1 MALGVAMLVAA
12 AAAVPA
18 GERPALM
25 PWPASIEV
33 HAGELAV
40 GPGFRVAVSGK
51 GGPRVERAAARLEA
65 LLARQTGLA
74 LPAPG
79 APEGPATLEI
89 HCEGPGREGLPH
101 LGMDESYRLEV
112 SPDGAKLT
120 AREPWGV
127 LRGVETFLQLVSPGP
142 RGFRAPAVR
151 IEDSPRFPWRGLHLD
166 VARHWMPVGVVIR
179 TLDGMAAVKMN
190 VFHWHLSDDQGFR
203 VESRRYPRLQQM
215 GSDGHYYT
223 QAEVREVIAHAA
235 DLGIRVVPEFD
246 VPGHTTSWFVGYP
259 ELATQ
264 PGHYAIE
271 RHWGIFDPAMD
282 PTKDE
287 VYDFLDRFFGEMADL
302 FPDPFFHV
310 GGDEVNGKAWDASPR
325 VAAFKERNGLASN
338 QDLQAFF
345 TRRVSRIVTGHGKQ
359 MMGWDE
365 VLHADLPKETVI
377 QSWRGQESLAAAAK
391 MGFRGILS
399 YGYYLDLM
407 YSAARHYA
415 VDPWDKGVDQLPPDV
430 RARILG
436 GEACMWSEY
445 VDPGNVD
452 SRIWPRAAAVAERL
466 WSPREVRD
474 TGDMYRRLAVTS
486 RWLEWRGLDHRTG
499 YRQMLQRLAGSQY
512 GDLRALA
519 DVVEP
524 LEDYQREE
532 TGEYTSLTPLNRLV
546 DAARPESAAARRF
559 EGMVDALLADP
570 DHRADREEVR
580 SRLEEW
586 QGVEGRLRSLLEGTG
601 ILREAVPLAEQAS
614 GLAGAGLE
622 ALGFVEQGRPAPE
635 SWWTERA
642 SLLEKPERPATSL
655 EVAFRPAVRKLMEA
669 ARGGA
674 ASSVVQP

>member
-1 MALGVAMLVAA
+1 MALGLAVLVAA
-12 AAAVPA
+12 AAVAPA
-18 GERPALM
+18 GERLALM

-33 HAGELAV
+33 QAGELAV
-40 GPGFRVAVSGK
+40 GPGFRVAVSGR

-65 LLARQTGLA
+65 LLARQTGLVV
-74 LPAPG
+74 PAPG
-79 APEGPATLEI
+79 PTEGPATLEI
-89 HCEGPGREGLPH
+89 HCEGPGRGSLPH

-112 SPDGAKLT
+112 TPEGATLT
-120 AREPWGV
+120 APEPWGIV
-127 LRGVETFLQLVSPGP
+127 RGVETFLQLVTPGP
-142 RGFRAPAVR
+142 RGFRAAAVR
-151 IEDSPRFPWRGLHLD
+151 IEDSPRFGWRGLLLD
-166 VARHWMPVGVVIR
+166 VSRHWMPVGVVMR

-223 QAEVREVIAHAA
+223 QAQVREVIGHAA

-264 PGHYAIE
+264 PGPYTIE

-287 VYDFLDRFFGEMADL
+287 VYHFLDRFFGEMADL

-310 GGDEVNGKAWDASPR
+310 GGDEVNGKAWDASAR
-325 VAAFKERNGLASN
+325 VAAFKKRNGLESD
-338 QDLQAFF
+338 QDLQAWFNKH
-345 TRRVSRIVTGHGKQ
+345 VSRIVTRHGKQ
-359 MMGWDE
+359 MVGWDE
-365 VLHADLPKETVI
+365 VLHPDLPKETVVE
-377 QSWRGQESLAAAAK
+377 SWRGQESLGAAAK

-399 YGYYLDLM
+399 AGYYLDLM
-407 YSAARHYA
+407 HSAARHYA
-415 VDPWDKGVDQLPPDV
+415 VDPWGKGVDQLPAEV

-436 GEACMWSEY
+436 GEACMWAEY
-445 VDPGNVD
+445 VDPEIVD

-466 WSPREVRD
+466 WSPREIRD
-474 TGDMYRRLAVTS
+474 TEDMYRRLAATS
-486 RWLEWRGLDHRTG
+486 RWLEWRGLSHRAG
-499 YRQMLQRLAGSQY
+499 YRPMLQRLAGSRHA
-512 GDLRALA
+512 DLRALA

-524 LEDYQREE
+524 LEDYQREG

-546 DAARPESAAARRF
+546 DAARPESGAARRF

-570 DHRADREEVR
+570 EHRTGREEVR

-586 QGVEGRLRSLLEGTG
+586 QGLEGRLRSLLEGSG
-601 ILREAVPLAEQAS
+601 LLRETVPLAEGVS

-642 SLLEKPERPATSL
+642 PLLERPERPVTSL